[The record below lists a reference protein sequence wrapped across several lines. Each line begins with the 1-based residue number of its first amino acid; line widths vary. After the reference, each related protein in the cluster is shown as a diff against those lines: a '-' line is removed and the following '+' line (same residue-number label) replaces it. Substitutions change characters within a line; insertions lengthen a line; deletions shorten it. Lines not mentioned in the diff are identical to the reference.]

1 MIFRS
6 WLLAAAGLVLSAVSA
21 RAETICTAFA
31 DAGTGEILKQEG
43 ACDQRVTAV
52 STFKIALALMGYD
65 SGFLKDG
72 HDPKLPF
79 KKGYADWIKSWR
91 TDTDPTSWIRNSV
104 VWYSWQITQS
114 LGDAR
119 FKRYVETF
127 DYGNRDVSGNAG
139 KNDGLTRSWLS
150 SSLKISPLEQ
160 LTFLEKIV
168 NRKLPVSTRAFVMT
182 ARITTIGKLSNGWEV
197 HGKTGTGFP
206 RKPNGKEDR
215 SRSYGWFVGWATKGD
230 RTIVFARLI
239 QDGKREE
246 EPAGPRAR
254 EAFLQE
260 LPQTLNAL

>member
-1 MIFRS
+1 MISGS
-6 WLLAAAGLVLSAVSA
+6 WVLAAAGLAVSAAGA

-31 DAGTGEILKQEG
+31 EASTGKVLKQEG
-43 ACDQRVTAV
+43 LCGQRVTAV

-65 SGFLKDG
+65 SGFLKDT

-91 TDTDPTSWIRNSV
+91 SDTDPTSWIRNSV

-114 LGDAR
+114 LGDAKFR
-119 FKRYVETF
+119 RYVEAF
-127 DYGNRDVSGNAG
+127 DYGNKDITGTPG

-160 LTFLEKIV
+160 LGFLEKIV
-168 NRKLPVSTRAFVMT
+168 NRKLPVSANAFDMT
-182 ARITTIGKLSNGWEV
+182 AKITTIGRLSNGWEI

-206 RKPNGKEDR
+206 RKTNGEEDW
-215 SRSYGWFVGWATKGD
+215 SRSYGWFVGWATKND

-239 QDGKREE
+239 QDSKREE

-254 EAFLQE
+254 DAFLQD
-260 LPQTLNAL
+260 LPKALYGL

>member
-1 MIFRS
+1 MFSRR
-6 WLLAAAGLVLSAVSA
+6 WALAAAGLVLTAAGA

-31 DAGTGEILKQEG
+31 DAATGKVLEQQGI
-43 ACDQRVTAV
+43 CDQRVTAV

-65 SGFLKDG
+65 SGFLKDA

-114 LGDAR
+114 LGDAK
-119 FKRYVETF
+119 FKHYVEAF
-127 DYGNRDVSGNAG
+127 DYGNKDISGTPG

-160 LTFLEKIV
+160 LAFLEKIV
-168 NRKLPVSTRAFVMT
+168 NRKLPVSANAYDMT
-182 ARITTIGKLSNGWEV
+182 DRITTVGKLPNGWEV

-206 RKPNGKEDR
+206 RKADGKEDW

-230 RTIVFARLI
+230 RTIVFARLT
-239 QDGKREE
+239 QDHKREA
-246 EPAGPRAR
+246 EPAGPRTRA
-254 EAFLQE
+254 AFLQE
-260 LPQTLNAL
+260 LPKALDAL

>member
-6 WLLAAAGLVLSAVSA
+6 WVLASAGVVLSVAGA

-31 DAGTGEILKQEG
+31 DAATGKVLKQEG
-43 ACDQRVTAV
+43 TCDQRITAV

-65 SGFLKDG
+65 SGFLKDT

-79 KKGYADWIKSWR
+79 RKGYADWIKSWR
-91 TDTDPTSWIRNSV
+91 TDTDPTSWIKNSV
-104 VWYSWQITQS
+104 VWYSWQIAQS
-114 LGDAR
+114 LGDAK
-119 FKRYVETF
+119 FKRYVEAF
-127 DYGNRDVSGNAG
+127 DYGNKDISGNPG

-160 LTFLEKIV
+160 LAFLEKIV
-168 NRKLPVSTRAFVMT
+168 NGKLPVGAKALDMT
-182 ARITTIGKLSNGWEV
+182 AKITAVGKLSNGWDV

-206 RKPNGKEDR
+206 RKADGKEDR
-215 SRSYGWFVGWATKGD
+215 GRSYGWFVGWATKGD

-239 QDGKREE
+239 QDSRREE

-260 LPQTLNAL
+260 LPKALDAL